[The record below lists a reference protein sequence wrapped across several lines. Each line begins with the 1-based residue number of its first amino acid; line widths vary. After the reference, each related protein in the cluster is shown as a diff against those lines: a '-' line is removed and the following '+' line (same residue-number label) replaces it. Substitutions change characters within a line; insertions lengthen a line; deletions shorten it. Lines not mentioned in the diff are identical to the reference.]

1 MIRFSTLDVVMPP
14 IDPQRVKA
22 WIGEVVEKHG
32 KTIGELYYYFCSDER
47 LLEINRERLGH
58 DFYTDIV
65 TFPLTDCETVLSSEF
80 CISVDRI
87 KENAET
93 FGRSYE
99 SELHRVIIHG
109 VLHLIG
115 FDDLTDEEEKEMREQ
130 EEKALGLLTGGT
142 TQESFTVMADKPSFR
157 ESGTPSPLLGVT
169 TLSIGDCGSSPQ

>member
-1 MIRFSTLDVVMPP
+1 MIRFSTLDVEMPH
-14 IDPQRVKA
+14 IDPMRDKA
-22 WIGEVVEKHG
+22 WIEAVAEKHG
-32 KTIGELYYYFCSDER
+32 KTIGELYYYFCSDDK

-80 CISVDRI
+80 CISTDRI
-87 KENAET
+87 KENAES

-115 FDDLTDEEEKEMREQ
+115 FDDLTEEDEKEMREK
-130 EEKALGLLTGGT
+130 EEESLKLLF
-142 TQESFTVMADKPSFR
+142 S
-157 ESGTPSPLLGVT
+157 
-169 TLSIGDCGSSPQ
+169 

>member
-1 MIRFSTLDVVMPP
+1 MIRFSTLDVEMPP
-14 IDPQRVKA
+14 IEPQKVRDWISQVAENYGKRV
-22 WIGEVVEKHG
+22 
-32 KTIGELYYYFCSDER
+32 GELYYYFCSDEK

-80 CISVDRI
+80 CISIDRI
-87 KENAET
+87 QENAVT

-115 FDDLTDEEEKEMREQ
+115 FDDHSEEDEQIMREKEEEVLEMRNDECRIMNA
-130 EEKALGLLTGGT
+130 EL
-142 TQESFTVMADKPSFR
+142 
-157 ESGTPSPLLGVT
+157 
-169 TLSIGDCGSSPQ
+169 

>member
-1 MIRFSTLDVVMPP
+1 MIRFSTLDVEMPP

-22 WIGEVVEKHG
+22 WIGAVAERQSKA
-32 KTIGELYYYFCSDER
+32 IGELYYYFCSDEK
-47 LLEINRERLGH
+47 LIEINKERLGH

-80 CISVDRI
+80 CISIDRI
-87 KENAET
+87 KENAQT

-130 EEKALGLLTGGT
+130 EELSLELYNT
-142 TQESFTVMADKPSFR
+142 MANDYDNDHPYCK
-157 ESGTPSPLLGVT
+157 SGHGH
-169 TLSIGDCGSSPQ
+169 CQ

>member
-1 MIRFSTLDVVMPP
+1 MIRFSKLDVEMPP
-14 IDPQRVKA
+14 IDPMRDKA
-22 WIGEVVEKHG
+22 WIEAVAKKHG
-32 KTIGELYYYFCSDER
+32 KTIGELYYYFCSDDK

-80 CISVDRI
+80 CISTDRI
-87 KENAET
+87 KENAKT

-115 FDDLTDEEEKEMREQ
+115 FDDHTEEDEKEMREK
-130 EEKALGLLTGGT
+130 EEESLKLLF
-142 TQESFTVMADKPSFR
+142 S
-157 ESGTPSPLLGVT
+157 
-169 TLSIGDCGSSPQ
+169 

>member
-1 MIRFSTLDVVMPP
+1 MIRFSTLDVEMPP
-14 IDPQRVKA
+14 IDPMRDKA
-22 WIGEVVEKHG
+22 WIESVAEKHG
-32 KTIGELYYYFCSDER
+32 KTIGELYYYVCSDDK

-80 CISVDRI
+80 CISTDRI

-115 FDDLTDEEEKEMREQ
+115 FDDLTEEDEKEMREK
-130 EEKALGLLTGGT
+130 EEESLKLL
-142 TQESFTVMADKPSFR
+142 F
-157 ESGTPSPLLGVT
+157 
-169 TLSIGDCGSSPQ
+169 I

>member
-1 MIRFSTLDVVMPP
+1 MIRFSTLDVEMPSV
-14 IDPQRVKA
+14 DPQRDKA
-22 WIGEVVEKHG
+22 WIAEVAKSYG
-32 KTIGELYYYFCSDER
+32 KTIGELYYYFCSDDK
-47 LLEINRERLGH
+47 LLEINKERLGH

-93 FGRSYE
+93 FGRTYE

-115 FDDLTDEEEKEMREQ
+115 FDDHTEEDEKEMREKD
-130 EEKALGLLTGGT
+130 EEALTLLF
-142 TQESFTVMADKPSFR
+142 S
-157 ESGTPSPLLGVT
+157 
-169 TLSIGDCGSSPQ
+169 

>member
-1 MIRFSTLDVVMPP
+1 MIRFSTLDVDMPP
-14 IDPQRVKA
+14 VEPQRDKT
-22 WIGEVVEKHG
+22 WIVAVARGYD
-32 KTIGELYYYFCSDER
+32 KTIGELYYYFCSDEK

-87 KENAET
+87 KENAVT

-115 FDDLTDEEEKEMREQ
+115 FDDHTDEDEKEMREK
-130 EEKALGLLTGGT
+130 EEEALSVL
-142 TQESFTVMADKPSFR
+142 FN
-157 ESGTPSPLLGVT
+157 
-169 TLSIGDCGSSPQ
+169 

>member
-1 MIRFSTLDVVMPP
+1 MIRFNTIDMEMPLIEP
-14 IDPQRVKA
+14 TKVTE
-22 WIGEVVEKHG
+22 WIGAVAERHG
-32 KTIGELYYYFCSDER
+32 KRIGELHYYFCSDDK

-80 CISVDRI
+80 CISLDRI

-99 SELHRVIIHG
+99 NELHRVIIHG

-115 FDDLTDEEEKEMREQ
+115 FDDHSEKDEKEMREK
-130 EEKALGLLTGGT
+130 EE
-142 TQESFTVMADKPSFR
+142 ESLIILFK
-157 ESGTPSPLLGVT
+157 
-169 TLSIGDCGSSPQ
+169 

>member
-1 MIRFSTLDVVMPP
+1 MIRFSTLDVIMPA
-14 IDPQRVKA
+14 IDPTKVKA
-22 WIGEVVEKHG
+22 WIVGVAEQHG
-32 KTIGELYYYFCSDER
+32 KRVGELYYYFCSDEK

-65 TFPLTDCETVLSSEF
+65 TFPLTDCVAVLSSEF

-93 FGRSYE
+93 FGRSFE

-115 FDDLTDEEEKEMREQ
+115 YDDQTEEEKREMRSL
-130 EEKALGLLTGGT
+130 EEEALALLRPNGDW
-142 TQESFTVMADKPSFR
+142 VM
-157 ESGTPSPLLGVT
+157 
-169 TLSIGDCGSSPQ
+169 

>member
-1 MIRFSTLDVVMPP
+1 MIRFSTLDVEMPP
-14 IDPQRVKA
+14 IDPMRDKA
-22 WIGEVVEKHG
+22 WIEAVAEKHG
-32 KTIGELYYYFCSDER
+32 KTIGELYYYFCSDDK
-47 LLEINRERLGH
+47 LLEITRERLGH

-80 CISVDRI
+80 CISTDRI

-115 FDDLTDEEEKEMREQ
+115 FDDHTEEDEKEMREK
-130 EEKALGLLTGGT
+130 EEESLKLLF
-142 TQESFTVMADKPSFR
+142 S
-157 ESGTPSPLLGVT
+157 
-169 TLSIGDCGSSPQ
+169 

>member
-1 MIRFSTLDVVMPP
+1 MIRFSTLDVDMPL

-22 WIGEVVEKHG
+22 WIGEVVEKYG
-32 KTIGELYYYFCSDER
+32 KTIGELYYYFCSDEK

-65 TFPLTDCETVLSSEF
+65 TFPLTDCEAVLSSEF

-87 KENAET
+87 RENAET

-115 FDDLTDEEEKEMREQ
+115 FDDHTDAEEKEMREK
-130 EEKALGLLTGGT
+130 EEEALELLFGSAFNFV
-142 TQESFTVMADKPSFR
+142 ESSISTS
-157 ESGTPSPLLGVT
+157 ST
-169 TLSIGDCGSSPQ
+169 TLALSKVKGP

>member
-1 MIRFSTLDVVMPP
+1 MIRFNTLDVEMPP
-14 IDPQRVKA
+14 IEAQRDKP
-22 WIGEVVEKHG
+22 WIEAVACGYG
-32 KTIGELYYYFCSDER
+32 KSVGELYYYFCSDEK

-65 TFPLTDCETVLSSEF
+65 TFPLTDCETVLSGEF

-99 SELHRVIIHG
+99 NELHRVIIHG

-115 FDDLTDEEEKEMREQ
+115 FDDHTEDEEKEMREI
-130 EEKALGLLTGGT
+130 EEKALRLL
-142 TQESFTVMADKPSFR
+142 FN
-157 ESGTPSPLLGVT
+157 
-169 TLSIGDCGSSPQ
+169 